1 MMMPPP
7 LPPHSYP
14 RINNSMINN
23 SINTSSLNNSSMNSL
38 QLSTLMA
45 NVLAPEEEDNAQ
57 SILEE
62 HCSRIWDGSND
73 QTPSRSPPGGRHSP
87 KSWSPDRSG
96 SYSRRAP
103 GGPGP
108 TPNTSGISLFSGA
121 RGHHKSDRRSHKADN
136 VSVGSHFLSNKS
148 FDSGMGED
156 RSGLHSHHHGDGLD
170 SQRHKHVHHYHHH
183 HHAGGKDVRK
193 QMDYEAQKEAQR
205 RMQYH
210 RSDSNILRGHPEPL
224 PGGPSLDMLDSRGRS
239 RDTRKTSAKKT
250 SDSSSNIDS
259 GVSLHYDIS
268 PHQVPNV
275 NDPSNEK

>member
-1 MMMPPP
+1 MMPPP
-7 LPPHSYP
+7 LPPHAYP
-14 RINNSMINN
+14 RTVINN

-45 NVLAPEEEDNAQ
+45 TVMGPEDEDNAQ

-96 SYSRRAP
+96 SYSRRPP

-121 RGHHKSDRRSHKADN
+121 RGHHKDRRRDKDN

-156 RSGLHSHHHGDGLD
+156 RSGLHHHHGDGLD

-183 HHAGGKDVRK
+183 HHAGGKDMRGSK

-210 RSDSNILRGHPEPL
+210 RSESNMPIRGYSEPL
-224 PGGPSLDMLDSRGRS
+224 PGGTSLDMLDSSRGRS
-239 RDTRKTSAKKT
+239 RDTRRTSAKKT